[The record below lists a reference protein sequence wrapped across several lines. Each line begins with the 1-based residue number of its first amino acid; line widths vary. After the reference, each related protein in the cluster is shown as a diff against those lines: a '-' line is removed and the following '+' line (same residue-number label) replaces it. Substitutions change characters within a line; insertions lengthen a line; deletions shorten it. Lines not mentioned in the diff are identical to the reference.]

1 MTIAITEA
9 APSRPAASA
18 SPLNS
23 VAFLCAIGLLL
34 TLALSWPSAVAVWRT
49 GAFANTDDAMR
60 LVEVRD
66 WLAGQAWFDLHQY
79 RLDPP
84 GGVDMHWTRALD
96 LPLGLM
102 IRLFSLLLPVE
113 GAERLT
119 RIAFPI
125 ALHLGLFAA
134 AAGLARR
141 LAGPARPAIPLP
153 CPR

>member
-66 WLAGQAWFDLHQY
+66 WLARQAWFDLHQY
-79 RLDPP
+79 RLGPP
-84 GGVDMHWTRALD
+84 HGGATPLTRALP
-96 LPLGLM
+96 LPLAL
-102 IRLFSLLLPVE
+102 LVPPVSAFLSLRT
-113 GAERLT
+113 GQR
-119 RIAFPI
+119 
-125 ALHLGLFAA
+125 
-134 AAGLARR
+134 
-141 LAGPARPAIPLP
+141 
-153 CPR
+153 